1 MGRGPAAQPV
11 VVVATVDADARVTVR
26 ERVPLAD
33 AFGAFPR
40 LAALRS
46 GGVVVAWR
54 DGRSGSRRARV
65 RVATFDGR
73 RFASAPRTAGT
84 DAAQISLAARGSG
97 AAVAWVGAL
106 RPRIRKTRLSVPR
119 ARPRPLTVRALDSR
133 GLPTG
138 AGSVVARDVDA
149 TTRLAGAPDGRV
161 VAAWVRPQRIRPY
174 PGEERGDAPPP
185 SAYVDPVAFTRQV
198 LPRVLPAR
206 PIGGASTFPAG
217 LPSVAFAGPG
227 RAVAALRTSVRGGV
241 PAFDVVSAG
250 SDAGGPWS
258 NPQPVAHL
266 GFSRFDPLVVAPGS
280 GPVVVYSALV
290 PVGGAPRWTVAA
302 SDASGPQALGTTS
315 AGDGRGITVARSGE
329 RVLVAWPSATGG
341 VEVAER
347 G

>member
-1 MGRGPAAQPV
+1 M
-11 VVVATVDADARVTVR
+11 TVR